1 MFLLGQSVTALRTD
15 SNFSLFSKQGHLLR
29 RLKVK
34 FQEKKCPGFTAE
46 QQKVSVVEEGG
57 TLGGGGGGGGGGVV
71 KLVVILEKSETRMTA
86 SILRPDP

>member
-34 FQEKKCPGFTAE
+34 FQEKNCPGFTAE

-57 TLGGGGGGGGGGVV
+57 TLGGGVV

>member
-1 MFLLGQSVTALRTD
+1 MSGRFFTCFYLVSITALRTD

-34 FQEKKCPGFTAE
+34 FQEKNCPGFTAE

-57 TLGGGGGGGGGGVV
+57 TWGD
-71 KLVVILEKSETRMTA
+71 KQ
-86 SILRPDP
+86 

>member
-1 MFLLGQSVTALRTD
+1 MFLLGQSVTAVRTD

-34 FQEKKCPGFTAE
+34 FQEKNCPGFTAE

-57 TLGGGGGGGGGGVV
+57 TWRGGVV
-71 KLVVILEKSETRMTA
+71 KLIVILEKSETRMTA